1 MKFKLF
7 KKVKKEDSAQEWRQK
22 VNNFLINYFNWLILA
37 LMTIILTAGFFFLI
51 VPKYRQITKKIETR
65 GQELE
70 ISYQARLHYLTKLN
84 KLQEAYRSIDPK
96 DQTKLEAMIP
106 KTAEI
111 EKLITEVESIAIKNG
126 LILASL
132 SIEPL
137 EKTSLFD
144 KLNAKSTSQ
153 ILQEPSASLF
163 QEIRLVKIDL
173 NLVGT
178 DYQALKNFLRTLEN
192 NLRLIDINQVAY
204 KSTEDKT
211 SLEAYA
217 YYWP

>member
-37 LMTIILTAGFFFLI
+37 LMTIILTAGYFFLI
-51 VPKYRQITKKIETR
+51 APKYRQITKKIATRSQQLET
-65 GQELE
+65 
-70 ISYQARLHYLTKLN
+70 SYQTRLHYLTKLN
-84 KLQEAYRSIDPK
+84 KLREAYQSIDPK
-96 DQTKLEAMIP
+96 DKTKLEAMLP
-106 KTAEI
+106 KTAET

-144 KLNAKSTSQ
+144 KLNAKANSQ

-178 DYQALKNFLRTLEN
+178 DYQALKNLLRTLEN
-192 NLRLIDINQVAY
+192 NLRLIDINQMAY
-204 KSTEDKT
+204 ESTEDKT